1 MKISKQGEYG
11 LAAILYLASQPE
23 GKLSLR
29 DEIARRCGIPRNFLA
44 HILSRLRRGGIL
56 GSRRGARGGYFL
68 RVEPQRL
75 SLADVLEALEGNIR
89 LLRSIEEAPAE
100 SPSPGPEVSVSANG
114 EGARQTLNGVRREA
128 FRRLQERGYE
138 LLHSIKIGELL
149 PAKGG
154 QA

>member
-29 DEIARRCGIPRNFLA
+29 DEIARRCGIPKNFLA
-44 HILSRLRRGGIL
+44 QILARLRRGGIL

-75 SLADVLEALEGNIR
+75 SLADVLEALEGKIR
-89 LLRSIEEAPAE
+89 LLRSEEEPPAE
-100 SPSPGPEVSVSANG
+100 PRAAEAAGAPQG
-114 EGARQTLNGVRREA
+114 EGALTTLNGIRREA

-138 LLHSIKIGELL
+138 LLRSIKIGELL

-154 QA
+154 HL